1 MLSDWSGKNWIG
13 GRLPWKKFDVW
24 RSGGRIVD
32 FEILK
37 VFKIFKIFNG
47 CQENQSWP
55 CNPTLGWFSF
65 LGWGLR
71 WRWRWG
77 SISTFNLK
85 TIWRA
90 KWKLTANWN
99 EFDCKDAYWS
109 THSNCNPILEPKYQ
123 KSCSTQDYHLQK
135 TTIEWRKRKTFILSI
150 FFSHIG
156 ASLEVMVAVIICFL
170 STYTAASRKFLPATA
185 KSSAISKL

>member
-1 MLSDWSGKNWIG
+1 MLMLSNWSGKNWIG

-55 CNPTLGWFSF
+55 CNPKLEWFSF

-85 TIWRA
+85 SIWRA

-123 KSCSTQDYHLQK
+123 KGCLTHDYDLRCKFTWGDSMWPKNHYWV
-135 TTIEWRKRKTFILSI
+135 TTRWFWA
-150 FFSHIG
+150 FYFHI
-156 ASLEVMVAVIICFL
+156 SEHPLRSWL
-170 STYTAASRKFLPATA
+170 L
-185 KSSAISKL
+185 L